1 MSKEEPKKYTVSTI
15 FPNEEIMNDALNRKS
30 ADEMFK
36 ELGYEKQEDNKFFI
50 TYIKRKEY
58 VTYRIVFCIEQKCI
72 EFCNDSDGYFTRFN
86 PEELQAINE
95 KCRELGWL

>member
-1 MSKEEPKKYTVSTI
+1 MELKDRT
-15 FPNEEIMNDALNRKS
+15 
-30 ADEMFK
+30 ADEMFE
-36 ELGYEKQEDNKFFI
+36 ELGYEKKDDNKFFI

-86 PEELQAINE
+86 PEGLKAINE
-95 KCRELGWL
+95 KVKELGWLDE